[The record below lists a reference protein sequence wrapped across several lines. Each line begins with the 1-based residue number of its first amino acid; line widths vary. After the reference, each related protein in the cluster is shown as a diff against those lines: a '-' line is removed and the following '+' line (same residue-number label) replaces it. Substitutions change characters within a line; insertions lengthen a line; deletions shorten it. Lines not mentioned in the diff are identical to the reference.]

1 MNKVA
6 VLSRYKEKDDLWENI
21 VSKKY
26 EKVIVYNKYE
36 GENLLPNLG
45 REGHTYIHYIIE
57 NYNNLPDEILFS
69 QYDPRDHFR
78 YSKKTSVEDS
88 MNIFL
93 NKSLLDFQGIK
104 ACDFDKIVRSR
115 IINWIAF
122 SKELFGEFNDDKIY
136 QLLACGATLNGIFRV
151 SKNAILRNDISI
163 YKKALEM
170 LSKHVDPH
178 EGFYFERIWKFL
190 FFQAGCKDDNY
201 INYNNKVL
209 KFGTTKLEPNVDK
222 IVKWKAYNYG
232 HVKLSE
238 DGTIRSNGNVS
249 FYHHYN
255 ESHWLIRDGFLY
267 FLDSCGAATSRFRL
281 HSPMENFDPSQLIGE
296 RISDQNNREPNALS
310 LTKPFWE

>member
-6 VLSRYKEKDDLWENI
+6 ILSRYKEEDDLWENI
-21 VSKKY
+21 VSKNY
-26 EKVIVYNKYE
+26 EKVIIYNKYE

-45 REGHTYIHYIIE
+45 RESHTYIHYIIE

-78 YSKKTSVEDS
+78 YHKKISVEDS

-93 NKSLLDFQGIK
+93 NRSLLDFQGIK

-115 IINWIAF
+115 TINWIAF

-151 SKNAILRNDISI
+151 SKSAILRNDISI

-190 FFQAGCKDDNY
+190 FFQAGCKDNNY

-209 KFGTTKLEPNVDK
+209 KFGTTKLDPDVHK
-222 IVKWKAYNYG
+222 TIRWKEYNYG

-238 DGTIRSNGNVS
+238 DGTITSNGNIS

-267 FLDSCGAATSRFRL
+267 FLDACGAVTSRFAL
-281 HSPMENFDPSQLIGE
+281 TPTIGNLDVNQIIGE
-296 RISDQNNREPNALS
+296 RIPDQNNREPGALI

>member
-1 MNKVA
+1 MKKIA
-6 VLSRYKEKDDLWENI
+6 VLSRYKEIDTLWENI
-21 VSKKY
+21 VSKNY
-26 EKVIVYNKYE
+26 EKVIVYNKYL

-45 REGHTYIHYIIE
+45 RESHTYIHYIIE

-78 YSKKTSVEDS
+78 YSKGTSVEDS

-93 NKSLLDFQGIK
+93 SKSFLDFQGIK
-104 ACDFDKIVRSR
+104 ACDFDNIVRSR
-115 IINWIAF
+115 KIKWLTF
-122 SKELFGEFNDDKIY
+122 SKSLFGGEIDDKAY

-151 SKNAILRNDISI
+151 SKNAILRNDISL

-170 LSKHVDPH
+170 LSGSINPD

-190 FFQAGCKDDNY
+190 FLQTGCADDNF

-209 KFGTTKLEPNVDK
+209 KFGTSSPDPLASKS
-222 IVKWKAYNYG
+222 VKWKGGSYG
-232 HVKLSE
+232 HIKLSE
-238 DGTIRSNGNVS
+238 DGTVRSNGNVS

-267 FLDSCGAATSRFRL
+267 LLDGCGVPTSRFAL
-281 HSPMENFDPSQLIGE
+281 PLSEGNFDGNLIGE
-296 RISDQNNREPNALS
+296 RIIAENNSEPGALV